1 MFFAKPFEY
10 DPSQIFSIK
19 HFVLLILTSIAIY
32 IAVIKTDIDNVRA
45 IKRNILF
52 VTIAVWILEII
63 KIIFNFKIGN
73 SGNLNTYIPLYY
85 CSIFLY
91 AGLFSSFGKGFIK
104 KMGDVF
110 LATGTIIGGV
120 IFLLVP
126 TTSITMYPL
135 FHYISIQSFIYHG
148 AMVYIG
154 IIVNRSKYIEI
165 KSKDIIY
172 YSSMLFIMCLA
183 AYIINV
189 NYDSNLMFISKD
201 FPGSPVSILF
211 RLTGKFFTPI
221 VSLIQMTLPFYT
233 ILGIKKLVEKIKRL
247 NSKEEI
253 EAYET

>member
-1 MFFAKPFEY
+1 ML
-10 DPSQIFSIK
+10 D
-19 HFVLLILTSIAIY
+19 L
-32 IAVIKTDIDNVRA
+32 
-45 IKRNILF
+45 
-52 VTIAVWILEII
+52 
-63 KIIFNFKIGN
+63 
-73 SGNLNTYIPLYY
+73 
-85 CSIFLY
+85 
-91 AGLFSSFGKGFIK
+91 
-104 KMGDVF
+104 
-110 LATGTIIGGV
+110 
-120 IFLLVP
+120 
-126 TTSITMYPL
+126 YPL